1 MNEREERVIKLS
13 IKQTMIAQIVR
24 QKISGRSRLVWLER
38 ISGVGERVI
47 WEVGNGL
54 SDGQF

>member
-13 IKQTMIAQIVR
+13 ITPPMIAQIVR